1 MEIVR
6 GIHRIESV
14 LGPRPFS
21 QYLLWGERALLV
33 DTGIVSTPDEVI
45 LPFFATIGLD
55 PVDLDYV
62 LISHADVDHFG
73 GNAAIRAAAPAAVFC
88 AHEQDAGWIEDRER
102 ILRERYGWYAA
113 HGPAADYDAA
123 SKAWLRDAM
132 GEEVPVTL
140 RLRGGEVF
148 ALGPG
153 LTVEV
158 LYLPGHSQGHVGLW
172 EPESRTAIVIDAV
185 LGRGL
190 YDLDGTVIHPPPYTH
205 AAAYEE
211 TIANLQALQPNL
223 LLTAHYAPMAGA
235 DVERFL
241 DESAAFVKRA
251 RAAVA
256 ERVEQE
262 GEVTLAGLL
271 AALDPVLGPFA
282 SMPNELGGP
291 IWSHLRELTGRG
303 IVVEVE
309 GADPPVWRK
318 VGT

>member
-1 MEIVR
+1 MEIVP

-21 QYLLWGERALLV
+21 QYLLWGERSLLV
-33 DTGIVSTPDEVI
+33 DTGIVSTPAEVI
-45 LPFFATIGLD
+45 LPFFARVGFN

-73 GNAAIRAAAPAAVFC
+73 GNAAIREAAPGAIFC

-113 HGPAADYDAA
+113 HGADADYDAA
-123 SKAWLRDAM
+123 TKAWLRDAM
-132 GEEVPVTL
+132 GEAVPVNL
-140 RLRGGEVF
+140 RLQGGEVF
-148 ALGPG
+148 ELGPG
-153 LTVEV
+153 LAVEV
-158 LYLPGHSQGHVGLW
+158 LHLPGHSQGHVGLW
-172 EPESRTAIVIDAV
+172 EPVSRTAIVIDAV
-185 LGRGL
+185 LGNGL
-190 YDLDGTVIHPPPYTH
+190 YDLEGKVIHPPPYVH

-211 TIANLQALQPNL
+211 TIVRLQALRPRL
-223 LLTAHYAPMAGA
+223 LLTAHYAPMEGEE
-235 DVERFL
+235 VERFL
-241 DESAAFVKRA
+241 AGSAAFVNRA

-256 ERVEQE
+256 ERVEHE

-271 AALDPVLGPFA
+271 AELDPVLGPFT

-303 IVVEVE
+303 VVIEVE

-318 VGT
+318 VES

>member
-1 MEIVR
+1 MEIVP

-21 QYLLWGERALLV
+21 QYLLWGERSLLV
-33 DTGIVSTPDEVI
+33 DTGIVSTPAEVI
-45 LPFFATIGLD
+45 LPFFARVGFE
-55 PVDLDYV
+55 PAKLDYV

-88 AHEQDAGWIEDRER
+88 AHEQDTGWIEDREL

-113 HGPAADYDAA
+113 YGPGADYDAA
-123 SKAWLRDAM
+123 TKGWLRDAM
-132 GEEVPVTL
+132 GEEVLVNL
-140 RLRGGEVF
+140 RLQGGEVF

-153 LTVEV
+153 LAVEV
-158 LYLPGHSQGHVGLW
+158 LHLPGHSEGHVGLW

-185 LGRGL
+185 LGNGL
-190 YDLDGTVIHPPPYTH
+190 YDLEGKVIHPPPYTH
-205 AAAYEE
+205 AVAYEE
-211 TIANLQALQPNL
+211 SIAKLQALRPNL
-223 LLTAHYAPMAGA
+223 LLTAHYAPMEGA
-235 DVERFL
+235 EVEQFL
-241 DESAAFVKRA
+241 ADSAAFVQRA
-251 RAAVA
+251 RVTVA
-256 ERVEQE
+256 ERVDQE

-271 AALDPVLGPFA
+271 AELNPVLGPFT

-309 GADPPVWRK
+309 GSEPPVWRK
-318 VGT
+318 VER

>member
-1 MEIVR
+1 MEIVP

-21 QYLLWGERALLV
+21 QYLLWGERSLLV
-33 DTGIVSTPDEVI
+33 DTGIVSTPAEVI
-45 LPFFATIGLD
+45 LPYFARVGFN
-55 PVDLDYV
+55 PANLDYV

-73 GNAAIRAAAPAAVFC
+73 GNAAIRAVAPAAIFC

-123 SKAWLRDAM
+123 TKAWLRDAM
-132 GEEVPVTL
+132 GDDIPVNL

-148 ALGPG
+148 ELGPG
-153 LTVEV
+153 LAVEV
-158 LYLPGHSQGHVGLW
+158 LHLPGHSQGHVGLW
-172 EPESRTAIVIDAV
+172 ESASRTAIVIDAV
-185 LGRGL
+185 LGNGL
-190 YDLDGTVIHPPPYTH
+190 YDLEGKVIHPPPYVH

-211 TIANLQALQPNL
+211 TIAKLQALRPRL
-223 LLTAHYAPMAGA
+223 LLTAHYAPMAGEEV
-235 DVERFL
+235 DRFL
-241 DESAAFVKRA
+241 ADSAAFVKRA

-256 ERVEQE
+256 ERVENE

-271 AALDPVLGPFA
+271 AELDPVLGPFT
-282 SMPNELGGP
+282 SMPIELGGP

-303 IVVEVE
+303 VVIEVE

-318 VGT
+318 VRN

>member
-1 MEIVR
+1 MEIVP

-21 QYLLWGERALLV
+21 QYLLWGERSLLV
-33 DTGIVSTPDEVI
+33 DTGIVSTPAEVI
-45 LPFFATIGLD
+45 VPFFEQVGFDPATLE
-55 PVDLDYV
+55 YV

-73 GNAAIRAAAPAAVFC
+73 GNAAIREAAPAAVFC
-88 AHEQDAGWIEDRER
+88 AHEQDADWIEDRER

-113 HGPAADYDAA
+113 HGDAADYDSAT
-123 SKAWLRDAM
+123 KEWLRDAM
-132 GEEVPVTL
+132 GEDDLVNL
-140 RLRGGEVF
+140 RLKGGEVF
-148 ALGPG
+148 ELGNG

-158 LYLPGHSQGHVGLW
+158 LHLPGHSEGHVGLW

-185 LGRGL
+185 LGKGL
-190 YDLDGTVIHPPPYTH
+190 YDLGGNVIHPPPYTH
-205 AAAYEE
+205 ASAYEE
-211 TIANLQALQPNL
+211 SIAKLQALRPNL
-223 LLTAHYAPMAGA
+223 LLTAHYAPMEGVA
-235 DVERFL
+235 VEQFL
-241 DESAAFVKRA
+241 AESAAFVQRA

-256 ERVEQE
+256 ERVEEE

-271 AALDPVLGPFA
+271 ADLNPVLGPFT

-309 GADPPVWRK
+309 ASEPPVWRK
-318 VGT
+318 VER